1 MVTCRAIVILL
12 FVLQIIA
19 SFSQDTSNLSTPF
32 SSNSSSFKN
41 PTSQVSF
48 SGFYRFLGYTRVQNE
63 TFPNNSGKTVVI
75 SSGDFFREPMLL
87 LKINGTTRDKILFG
101 ADLMINSLY
110 KGPSELF
117 TRQLT
122 LDLGLNLKTS
132 IATNFGNF
140 SLRSGGV
147 SWYRQSRLT
156 VWGNRSFNR
165 MSIYERRP
173 QTPLNEKPIERYSNY
188 YNDGLIDQGIRYGSR
203 AFQGIFL
210 SGTKL
215 PKNFSFKGVIGK
227 SNFNRSLLTS
237 SDNFTG
243 CFQLK
248 NQLQE
253 SFFLSYN
260 YLNSSADVDSSSN
273 QKRKYDIH
281 SLELNKKWNKCD
293 LKIEAGLGKYSDA

>member
-1 MVTCRAIVILL
+1 MVTCRAIVVLL

-32 SSNSSSFKN
+32 SSNSSTFKN

-156 VWGNRSFNR
+156 VWGNR
-165 MSIYERRP
+165 
-173 QTPLNEKPIERYSNY
+173 
-188 YNDGLIDQGIRYGSR
+188 
-203 AFQGIFL
+203 
-210 SGTKL
+210 
-215 PKNFSFKGVIGK
+215 
-227 SNFNRSLLTS
+227 
-237 SDNFTG
+237 
-243 CFQLK
+243 
-248 NQLQE
+248 
-253 SFFLSYN
+253 
-260 YLNSSADVDSSSN
+260 
-273 QKRKYDIH
+273 
-281 SLELNKKWNKCD
+281 
-293 LKIEAGLGKYSDA
+293 